1 MMLFQQFDES
11 VHTTTRN
18 TATTEPTTSS
28 EKQNN
33 CFKTTISFFMITP
46 FAHLLPYTCWFGNRN
61 GSQTS

>member
-33 CFKTTISFFMITP
+33 CFKTTISFFYDHTICP
-46 FAHLLPYTCWFGNRN
+46 FTTLHLLVW
-61 GSQTS
+61 